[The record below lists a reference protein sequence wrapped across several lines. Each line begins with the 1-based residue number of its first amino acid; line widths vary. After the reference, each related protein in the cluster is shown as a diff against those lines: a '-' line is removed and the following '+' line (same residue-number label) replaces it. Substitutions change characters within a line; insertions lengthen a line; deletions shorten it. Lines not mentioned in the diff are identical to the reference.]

1 MKKKRGCNM
10 ATFISIGNQN
20 HKCGFNFV
28 LINFL
33 IVRVYLIGYN
43 KTPAFFQILHN
54 IFQMF
59 YLNIWQTF
67 ILCFTITP

>member
-20 HKCGFNFV
+20 HKFGFNFV

-33 IVRVYLIGYN
+33 IVGVYLIGYN
-43 KTPAFFQILHN
+43 KN
-54 IFQMF
+54 SCIFP
-59 YLNIWQTF
+59 NS
-67 ILCFTITP
+67 P

>member
-20 HKCGFNFV
+20 HKFGFNFV

-33 IVRVYLIGYN
+33 IVRVYLIGYDKN
-43 KTPAFFQILHN
+43 SC
-54 IFQMF
+54 IFP
-59 YLNIWQTF
+59 NS
-67 ILCFTITP
+67 P